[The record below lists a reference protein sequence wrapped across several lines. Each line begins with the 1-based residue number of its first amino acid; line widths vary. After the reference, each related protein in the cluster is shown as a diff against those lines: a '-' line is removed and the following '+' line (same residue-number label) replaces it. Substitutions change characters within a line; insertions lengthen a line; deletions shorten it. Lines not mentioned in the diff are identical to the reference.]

1 MKAKISVRIEFSEGL
16 HPVVI
21 EAEVG
26 HLAQFDELMHTVGQT
41 LQRSRRLVRN
51 VVEHKNHDDND
62 SNTASAA
69 DRLREFRP
77 LNLQPHIERL
87 QMHTTNQ

>member
-51 VVEHKNHDDND
+51 VVEHKNHDDN
-62 SNTASAA
+62 NTNTPPAA